1 MLYIAFQQL
10 IMECCCSFIPA
21 KLCWISFADF
31 DLCFGLYEFLS
42 ARIWRVFF
50 FFLSLLL
57 FTISWLWFEKTLVE
71 HCVSTVFCLSV
82 CNFNSNSLCH
92 YKYLKRGEKIPS
104 RDTFSPKFSARP
116 ESLCA
121 KVKWDEQWML
131 ELDNLYS
138 WFDVPQTGLD

>member
-1 MLYIAFQQL
+1 MLLFFHTCKTL
-10 IMECCCSFIPA
+10 LNF
-21 KLCWISFADF
+21 LCWFWFVLWPLWVSFSQNMES
-31 DLCFGLYEFLS
+31 L
-42 ARIWRVFF
+42 F